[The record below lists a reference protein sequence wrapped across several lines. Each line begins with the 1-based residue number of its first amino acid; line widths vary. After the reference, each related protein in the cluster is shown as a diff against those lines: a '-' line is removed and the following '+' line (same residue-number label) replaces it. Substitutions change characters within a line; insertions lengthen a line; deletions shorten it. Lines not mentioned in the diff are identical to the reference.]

1 MATDEI
7 RKDLRAAVAAR
18 QELGPDYEPEIID
31 AFLEKLDAQAAAR
44 GIAPAAQPRQQV
56 QPVPQTGSR
65 ETDPG
70 GLALA
75 IVSVVAGIPITAIAA
90 NQEGTIAII
99 ICWGGLVGIN
109 LARSVSRFIARQ

>member
-1 MATDEI
+1 MATDEV

-18 QELGPDYEPEIID
+18 QDLGAEYEPEIID
-31 AFLEKLDAQAAAR
+31 GFLERLDQRAAAR
-44 GIAPAAQPRQQV
+44 YGQQGHPLPAPLP
-56 QPVPQTGSR
+56 PDGKKD
-65 ETDPG
+65 TDGG

-90 NQEGTIAII
+90 NLEGTFAMV

-109 LARSVSRFIARQ
+109 LARAAARFTNR

>member
-18 QELGPDYEPEIID
+18 QELGAEYEPEIID
-31 AFLEKLDAQAAAR
+31 AFLEKLDARAGAR
-44 GIAPAAQPRQQV
+44 TAAPAAAPQRA
-56 QPVPQTGSR
+56 PQTGSR

-90 NQEGTIAII
+90 NMEGTIAII
-99 ICWGGLVGIN
+99 ICWGGLVGVN
-109 LARSVSRFIARQ
+109 LARSIGRFVGR

>member
-44 GIAPAAQPRQQV
+44 GIVPTAQPQQV
-56 QPVPQTGSR
+56 QFVPQTPSR

-75 IVSVVAGIPITAIAA
+75 IVSVGAGIPITAIAA
-90 NQEGTIAII
+90 AQEGVIAII

-109 LARSVSRFIARQ
+109 LARSIGRFVGRQ